1 MHGYFIIYQVVTKV
15 DVYGLRL
22 ANPAFNNAATAVR
35 RLPAV
40 PGTSS
45 APPLTPRR

>member
-22 ANPAFNNAATAVR
+22 ADSAFVR
-35 RLPAV
+35 KNLNQKRKK
-40 PGTSS
+40 
-45 APPLTPRR
+45 

>member
-22 ANPAFNNAATAVR
+22 PDRAAGASFNFGLQMET
-35 RLPAV
+35 LIPE
-40 PGTSS
+40 
-45 APPLTPRR
+45 APS

>member
-22 ANPAFNNAATAVR
+22 PFAPRSGAALKYP
-35 RLPAV
+35 LPV
-40 PGTSS
+40 
-45 APPLTPRR
+45 